1 MQPPSVPTPPQS
13 LVTPP
18 EMRAHLDACLDQ
30 AGGWLPFDQFMAEA
44 LYAPGLGYY
53 ANALPKLGQMPAD
66 GSDFV
71 TAPEL
76 SPVFA
81 RTLAKQV
88 SQAMALCGVDAVW
101 EFGGGSGALAETLIE
116 TLLQDPA
123 CALKQ
128 YVIVELS
135 AELRARQQARL
146 LPYMSRL
153 SIRWA
158 TEWPTQL
165 AAVVIGNEV
174 LDAMPVSL
182 LVRRNGRWL
191 ERGVSRVTPAEAA
204 GDWRLA
210 WADRPLQ
217 TPPPLTIAGEHDYTL
232 EWHAQAQAWIV
243 ALAQAMDRGC
253 VLLIDYGFTE
263 AEYYHPQ
270 RHMGTLMC
278 HQAHRADTNPLVAV
292 GLKDI
297 TTHVDFTAIAVAAQ
311 DHGLAVMGFTSQGR
325 FLINCGFLDVLPS
338 VSTEA
343 QVQALKLIH
352 EHEMGEL
359 FKVLILCKDRHT
371 ADVNA
376 AGGFIGFTAFDRSH
390 TL

>member
-1 MQPPSVPTPPQS
+1 MQPPSVPTLPQS

-18 EMRAHLDACLDQ
+18 EMRAHLDALFDQ
-30 AGGWLPFDQFMAEA
+30 MGGWLPFDRFMAEA
-44 LYAPGLGYY
+44 LYAPGVGYY

-88 SQAMALCGVDAVW
+88 SQAMTLCGVDTIW
-101 EFGGGSGALAETLIE
+101 EFGGGSGALAETLVE
-116 TLLQDPA
+116 TLLQDPM

-135 AELRARQQARL
+135 AELQARQRARLA
-146 LPYMSRL
+146 PYMDRL

-158 TEWPTQL
+158 TAWPTHL

-182 LVRRNGRWL
+182 FVRRNGRWMT
-191 ERGVSRVTPAEAA
+191 RGVTRVSDAKIA

-210 WADRPLQ
+210 WVDHPLPT
-217 TPPPLTIAGEHDYTL
+217 TPPIAIAGEHDYTL

-243 ALAQAMDRGC
+243 ALAQSMVRGC

-297 TTHVDFTAIAVAAQ
+297 TTHVDFTAIAVSAQ
-311 DHGLAVMGFTSQGR
+311 DHGLDVLGFTSQGR
-325 FLINCGFLDVLPS
+325 FLINCGFLDVLPT
-338 VSTEA
+338 VSPEA

-371 ADVNA
+371 VDVNA
-376 AGGFIGFTAFDRSH
+376 AGGFVGFTAFDRSH

>member
-1 MQPPSVPTPPQS
+1 M
-13 LVTPP
+13 
-18 EMRAHLDACLDQ
+18 
-30 AGGWLPFDQFMAEA
+30 
-44 LYAPGLGYY
+44 
-53 ANALPKLGQMPAD
+53 
-66 GSDFV
+66 
-71 TAPEL
+71 
-76 SPVFA
+76 
-81 RTLAKQV
+81 
-88 SQAMALCGVDAVW
+88 
-101 EFGGGSGALAETLIE
+101 
-116 TLLQDPA
+116 
-123 CALKQ
+123 
-128 YVIVELS
+128 
-135 AELRARQQARL
+135 
-146 LPYMSRL
+146 
-153 SIRWA
+153 
-158 TEWPTQL
+158 
-165 AAVVIGNEV
+165 
-174 LDAMPVSL
+174 
-182 LVRRNGRWL
+182 
-191 ERGVSRVTPAEAA
+191 
-204 GDWRLA
+204 
-210 WADRPLQ
+210 
-217 TPPPLTIAGEHDYTL
+217 
-232 EWHAQAQAWIV
+232 

-278 HQAHRADTNPLVAV
+278 HHAHRADANPLVAV